1 MQMSILANSLKKNP
15 KIQETQN
22 KKLLYSALLDP
33 KFPDR
38 VKPLEI
44 SIGEI
49 MLSKMWGDLGLII
62 HWL

>member
-1 MQMSILANSLKKNP
+1 M
-15 KIQETQN
+15 QN